1 MNLIHAIGTY
11 IGEAKTED
19 GIRCMEVQI
28 PGGSPKQN
36 NIPLFLLGTFAAG
49 DTFVPDA
56 YEKGSSILF
65 SGRPY
70 PYKDNRMYIAPTLP
84 LQAAPGGL
92 SLNQVFVSGGVG
104 FIADHKMDKLFEC
117 GILCQAVPQK
127 MLGYTW
133 DDSLG
138 FRVNAWGEDAARLRK
153 FFFKGRQV
161 AINAAL
167 RYETWENKNKEAR
180 ARYSL
185 TVRSGQY
192 AFFGKNKAAQ
202 PAVEMQQKAPDSDR
216 PAPLATVIPK
226 AIDPTDSPDN
236 IPF

>member
-1 MNLIHAIGTY
+1 
-11 IGEAKTED
+11 
-19 GIRCMEVQI
+19 
-28 PGGSPKQN
+28 
-36 NIPLFLLGTFAAG
+36 
-49 DTFVPDA
+49 
-56 YEKGSSILF
+56 
-65 SGRPY
+65 
-70 PYKDNRMYIAPTLP
+70 
-84 LQAAPGGL
+84 
-92 SLNQVFVSGGVG
+92 
-104 FIADHKMDKLFEC
+104 
-117 GILCQAVPQK
+117 

-167 RYETWENKNKEAR
+167 RYETWQNKNKEAR

-216 PAPLATVIPK
+216 TAPLATVIPK